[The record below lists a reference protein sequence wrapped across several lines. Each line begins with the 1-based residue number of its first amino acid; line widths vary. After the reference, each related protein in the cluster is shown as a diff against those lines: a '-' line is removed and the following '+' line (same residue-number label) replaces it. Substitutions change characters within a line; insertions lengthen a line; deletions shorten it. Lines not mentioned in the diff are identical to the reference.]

1 MKPTIYSPIR
11 LELTAEDLALIEA
24 GLRLLLMTED
34 DRDTIERVKALL
46 GQIQRERTNLGR

>member
-1 MKPTIYSPIR
+1 MKPTIDSPVR
-11 LELTAEDLALIEA
+11 LDLASEDLALVEA

-46 GQIQRERTNLGR
+46 VSVKRQREVLGR